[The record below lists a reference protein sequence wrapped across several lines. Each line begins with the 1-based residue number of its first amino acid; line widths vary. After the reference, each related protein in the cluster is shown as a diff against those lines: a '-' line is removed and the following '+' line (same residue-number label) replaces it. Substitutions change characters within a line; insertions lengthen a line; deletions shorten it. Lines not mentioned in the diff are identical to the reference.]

1 MSVFF
6 IDKPGGY
13 TFIIKNRII
22 ILLQLRRYEMSVYLM
37 LTTLTDAGRKALQED
52 PEILK
57 EINKEVEYMGVKILT
72 QYALLGQYDFV
83 NILEAPSNEA
93 VAKLAIRLSAKG
105 TTQTLTLT
113 AITLDDLIAT
123 LKEGKAPW

>member
-1 MSVFF
+1 
-6 IDKPGGY
+6 
-13 TFIIKNRII
+13 
-22 ILLQLRRYEMSVYLM
+22 MSVYLM

-83 NILEAPSNEA
+83 SILEAPSNEA
-93 VAKLAIRLSAKG
+93 VARLATRLSGKG
-105 TTQTLTLT
+105 TMQTLTM
-113 AITLDDLIAT
+113 AAMQIDDLIAA
-123 LKEGKAPW
+123 LKKKETPW

>member
-1 MSVFF
+1 
-6 IDKPGGY
+6 
-13 TFIIKNRII
+13 
-22 ILLQLRRYEMSVYLM
+22 MSVYLM
-37 LTTLTDAGRKALQED
+37 LTTLTDEGRKALQED

-105 TTQTLTLT
+105 TTQTLTLA
-113 AITLDDLIAT
+113 AITLDDLITA
-123 LKEGKAPW
+123 LKEKENPW

>member
-1 MSVFF
+1 
-6 IDKPGGY
+6 
-13 TFIIKNRII
+13 
-22 ILLQLRRYEMSVYLM
+22 MSVYLM
-37 LTTLTDAGRKALQED
+37 LTTLTDEGRKALQED
-52 PEILK
+52 PEILR

-105 TTQTLTLT
+105 TTQTLTLA
-113 AITLDDLIAT
+113 AITLDDLITA
-123 LKEGKAPW
+123 LKEKESPW